1 MAGEATNGRDLR
13 IAIIGAG
20 MSGILAAIKLHAAGY
35 SNYAIY
41 EKADRLG
48 GTWRENTYPGLSCD
62 VPAHLYTYSF
72 EPNPA
77 WTRTFAPGPEIQ
89 TYFQTIADKHSV
101 TPSIRF
107 GEEITKCEF
116 TGGRWRLETSQGTK
130 DKADVVIA
138 ATGVLHHPNIPEFEG
153 IESFAGA
160 CFHSSRWDHRVPL
173 DGRRV
178 GVIGTG
184 STSIQIT
191 AALTHRVGKFSLF
204 QRTAQWVMPIQDAAY
219 TAEDRAAF
227 AHDPGKMQLLREE
240 LHRNFVDTFAN
251 AVVDADSPEM
261 HVIEEACRGH
271 LDTVRDPELRTKLT
285 PTYRAGCKR
294 LVMSPTFYEA
304 IQRPN
309 AEVVTEPIARIE
321 PKGVRTKDGKLHEL
335 DVLVLATGFRPD
347 RFIRP
352 TVVRGRD
359 GVDLDEVWA
368 EHPKAYLSVSIPG
381 FPNFFMVNGPNSP
394 IGNFSLIQIAEFQLG
409 YIMQLVDRLR
419 DGECRE
425 ISARAEALK
434 QFDKD
439 RVAASKKSIW
449 TTGCKSWYLDK
460 NGVPMSW
467 PWSYARFAEVM
478 QHPDL
483 RAFDL
488 GA

>member
-1 MAGEATNGRDLR
+1 MPEEATNTRELR
-13 IAIIGAG
+13 IVIIGAG

-72 EPNPA
+72 EPNPT

-89 TYFQTIADKHSV
+89 SYFQRIADKHSV

-107 GEEITKCEF
+107 GEEITKCDF
-116 TGGRWRLETSQGTK
+116 SGGRWHLESNRGTK

-138 ATGVLHHPNIPEFEG
+138 ATGVLHHPNIPNFEG
-153 IESFAGA
+153 IESFTGA
-160 CFHSSRWDHRVPL
+160 CFHSSRWDHRVSL
-173 DGRRV
+173 DARRA

-184 STSIQIT
+184 STAIQIT
-191 AALTHRVGKFSLF
+191 AALASRVSRFTLF
-204 QRTAQWVMPIQDAAY
+204 QRTAQWVMPIQDGEY
-219 TAEDRAAF
+219 TEEDRSAF
-227 AHDPGKMQLLREE
+227 VHDPGKMQLLREE

-261 HVIEEACRGH
+261 QVIETACRGH
-271 LDTVRDPELRTKLT
+271 LDSVRDPKLRAKLT

-309 AEVVTEPIARIE
+309 AEVVTDPIVRIE
-321 PKGVRTKDGKLHEL
+321 PNGVRTKDGTLREL

-359 GVDLDEVWA
+359 GVDLDDVWA

-409 YIMQLVDRLR
+409 YIMQLIERLR
-419 DGECRE
+419 DGHCRE
-425 ISARAEALK
+425 IAARPQALK

-439 RVAASKKSIW
+439 RIDASKKSIW

-478 QHPDL
+478 QHPDID
-483 RAFDL
+483 AFDMV
-488 GA
+488 A